1 VPAAAPVPPEVA
13 SDPAGAVFGGPDGLS
28 VIGPVVA
35 LAAALLRPGGALG
48 IEHDDGHGAAVPALL
63 ARDGAFTG
71 IADHLDLA
79 GRPRFAT
86 AVRARGGAS
95 GKLASRDALR
105 LPAAD

>member
-1 VPAAAPVPPEVA
+1 
-13 SDPAGAVFGGPDGLS
+13 

-35 LAAALLRPGGALG
+35 LAAVLLRPGGALG
-48 IEHDDGHGAAVPALL
+48 IEHDDGQGEAVPALL
-63 ARDGAFTG
+63 ARYGAFAG

-86 AVRARGGAS
+86 AVRAGGGPS
-95 GKLASRDALR
+95 GKLACRDALR